1 MHLGFFFY
9 ISFGFE
15 CCLKLNRSWFG
26 CYLNVHAKNSS
37 SLGIYF
43 KGLMLNFVLEFE
55 LNVFP
60 CTSNH
65 RFFKF
70 SAHMDFGS
78 SAKLL
83 RLWICVKLICWY
95 FCKNWDF
102 SNTGICFWNCRMC
115 RFSPFSLVYVYLIS
129 INKFI
134 GTRNCSTQCKR
145 FFFFWESWPKI
156 KKRYFV
162 GENLV
167 VFFFFLSFP
176 PSIILR
182 LELR

>member
-1 MHLGFFFY
+1 VLFEVE
-9 ISFGFE
+9 SFLVWMLFE
-15 CCLKLNRSWFG
+15 CAC
-26 CYLNVHAKNSS
+26 KNSS

-60 CTSNH
+60 CTRNY

-95 FCKNWDF
+95 FCKN
-102 SNTGICFWNCRMC
+102 
-115 RFSPFSLVYVYLIS
+115 
-129 INKFI
+129 
-134 GTRNCSTQCKR
+134 
-145 FFFFWESWPKI
+145 
-156 KKRYFV
+156 
-162 GENLV
+162 
-167 VFFFFLSFP
+167 
-176 PSIILR
+176 
-182 LELR
+182 